1 MAALAAQPVSSQVRV
16 IGAKYRQ
23 AVVLI
28 VRPPAG
34 GVLFCSRALGCEVFR
49 GREGMSEMR

>member
-1 MAALAAQPVSSQVRV
+1 MV

-28 VRPPAG
+28 VRPLAG
-34 GVLFCSRALGCEVFR
+34 GILFCSRALGCEVFR
-49 GREGMSEMR
+49 GREGMSERRVARFASAAPY